1 MCNVDAVIR
10 EGVADADRLAV
21 IGHSYGGYE
30 VNWIVT
36 HSQRF
41 KAAISKEGGFVDQMV
56 AWGALSHA
64 NQLATQLYGSP
75 LDNPDV
81 YRRMSPINF
90 TRGVTTPTM
99 FVTHRGG
106 TMPGDLYGWMYT
118 AWREQ
123 NIDVQYRIYDDPN
136 HVLRGEADQKDQL
149 NAAIAWID
157 RYLMN
162 STPEPR

>member
-1 MCNVDAVIR
+1 
-10 EGVADADRLAV
+10 
-21 IGHSYGGYE
+21 
-30 VNWIVT
+30 
-36 HSQRF
+36 
-41 KAAISKEGGFVDQMV
+41 
-56 AWGALSHA
+56 
-64 NQLATQLYGSP
+64 
-75 LDNPDV
+75 
-81 YRRMSPINF
+81 MSPINF